1 MKRNFTIII
10 LLIFGFM
17 GCNIDTK
24 PNEKELSDKEITID
38 NQYLIKEHQAGKF
51 QIGKPIPFP
60 QSSDNY
66 VVRKEKQVR
75 MTEEG
80 PFEETTYVVSE
91 KGIDLLNILPEY
103 NFETGNYTENIG
115 EIIVLS
121 DKFRTAENI
130 GVNSTIEEFQKAYP
144 DYKLW
149 YTYVSGMY
157 VIETN
162 QLKAQFILNKED
174 FIGNLNIQEEIT
186 TLKKSDFKKNSK
198 VLKIRIL

>member
-1 MKRNFTIII
+1 MKTLFIIFII
-10 LLIFGFM
+10 LTFAFTGF
-17 GCNIDTK
+17 NINSQSK
-24 PNEKELSDKEITID
+24 ESNLSEKETTID
-38 NQYLIKEHQAGKF
+38 NQYLIKQHQAGIF
-51 QIGKPIPFP
+51 LIGKPIPFP

-80 PFEETTYVVSE
+80 PFEETIYVVSE
-91 KGIDLLNILPEY
+91 KGVDLLNILPEY
-103 NFETGNYTENIG
+103 NYETGNYTENIG

-121 DKFRTAENI
+121 DKYHTIENV

-162 QLKAQFILNKED
+162 QLKVQFILNKDD
-174 FIGNLNIQEEIT
+174 FIGELNIQGDMT
-186 TLKKSDFKKNSK
+186 TLKISDFKKNSK